1 MAEVVERIESY
12 ALKTRVEQKKHNSF
26 SKVGIVGC
34 GILGQEI
41 AKMAAYHGMD
51 VVFLEISEEKIQ
63 AAYKG
68 LKKDLDNMIERW
80 GMTKSDKRAIMSR
93 IKGRLDYKYLK
104 GCDVVIESIKSRTR
118 EDSVDL
124 RKLIFKN
131 LEKVVS
137 RDTIICTNSTTLI
150 ITELS
155 SELKY
160 PDRCVS
166 FHFISPAGETPIVE
180 VAKSLHTSN
189 DAYEKVSK
197 FATFLDKKIVPVT
210 ESPGIISTRL
220 IAPLI
225 NEACEIL
232 MEGVATMEDIDAT
245 MKLGY
250 GFPLGPFEMADKIG
264 LDMVIR
270 WLDNLY
276 NEFGEIKY
284 KASPM
289 LKKWKRAG
297 HLGRETGRGFYQ
309 YDESGKKIISKI

>member
-1 MAEVVERIESY
+1 MTEVVEPIESY
-12 ALKTRVEQKKHNSF
+12 ALKTRVEEKKYDTF

-41 AKMAAYHGMD
+41 AKMAASHGMD

-63 AAYKG
+63 AAYDGMKQ
-68 LKKDLDNMIERW
+68 DLDRMIERW
-80 GMTKSDKRAIMSR
+80 GMTASDKRAIMSR
-93 IKGRLDYKYLK
+93 IKGKLDYKYLK

-137 RDTIICTNSTTLI
+137 RDTIICTNSTTLV

-155 SELKY
+155 SELTY

-166 FHFISPAGETPIVE
+166 LHFISPAGETPIVE
-180 VAKSLHTSN
+180 VARSLHTS
-189 DAYEKVSK
+189 DEAYEKVCK
-197 FATFLDKKIVPVT
+197 FASFLDKRIVPVI

-232 MEGVATMEDIDAT
+232 MEGVASMEDIDAT
-245 MKLGY
+245 MKLGF

-289 LKKWKRAG
+289 LKKRKRAG
-297 HLGRETGRGFYQ
+297 HLGQEAGRGFYQ
-309 YDESGKKIISKI
+309 YDENGKKIIIKN